1 MAENKAYL
9 NPKTK
14 MQYIAAYQYLDVVA
28 FVFFFFLLY
37 FLYFHLV
44 ILPVK
49 HPLSQ
54 GNVQSL

>member
-28 FVFFFFLLY
+28 FVFFFFY
-37 FLYFHLV
+37 FIFF
-44 ILPVK
+44 IFTW
-49 HPLSQ
+49 
-54 GNVQSL
+54 